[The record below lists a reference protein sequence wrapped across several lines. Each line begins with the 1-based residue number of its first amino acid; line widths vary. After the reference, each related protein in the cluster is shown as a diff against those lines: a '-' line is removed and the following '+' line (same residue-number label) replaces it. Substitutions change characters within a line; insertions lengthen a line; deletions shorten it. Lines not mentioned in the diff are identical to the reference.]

1 MKLTTDSTFELKNRK
16 GYRLYELKGV
26 EGKILAKNGGPS
38 GDRVKA
44 DPSYESLRKN
54 QKEFGVASMMSKV
67 LRDSLS
73 TTMSEICESYVSGR
87 LTAQFRNLAKLEDG
101 QLGTRPLY
109 PSKHGSVLNGFEFN
123 TNAPYDEI
131 FGAKYFVKAG
141 SRKGQVILHFPA
153 FVPETTFVK
162 PEGATNFKIN
172 ARLVALSDYHYN
184 TESKSYEA
192 LHSEYHG
199 QYGSFESPMLP
210 ILRIPTEPM
219 TSQVSLNEAHLPE
232 ELGLFL
238 VMAVSFYRYEN
249 GHFHHLTK
257 ESGMRIKQVY

>member
-1 MKLTTDSTFELKNRK
+1 MKLTTESALEIKNKK
-16 GYRLYELKGV
+16 GYRLYQLKGV
-26 EGKILAKNGGPS
+26 EGKILAKNGGPTS
-38 GDRVKA
+38 ERIKE
-44 DPSYESLRKN
+44 DPSYESLRNN

-73 TTMSEICESYVSGR
+73 SSMAEICESYVSGR
-87 LTAQFRNLAKLEDG
+87 LTAKFRNLATLEKG

-109 PSKHGSVLNGFEFN
+109 PSKHGNTLNGFEFN
-123 TNAPYDEI
+123 TSAPYEDI

-153 FVPETTFVK
+153 FVPETTFQK

-192 LHSEYHG
+192 LHLEHHG
-199 QYGSFESPMLP
+199 QFGAFESPMLP
-210 ILRIPTEPM
+210 ILKIATEPM
-219 TSQVSLNEAHLPE
+219 TSQVSLDEVSLPD

-249 GHFHHLTK
+249 GQFHHLKK